1 METKI
6 KRCNI
11 LILFLFLFLI
21 SCSNI
26 LNKISV
32 NSKDIYEPNINL
44 NAYFCPRDNCAAII
58 KNLVDNAE
66 SSVHCALYDLD
77 LKELITAIAKKSKK
91 ADVKIVIDHNNYDE
105 QIKGPGIKVAKS
117 KQYMHN
123 KFCIVDNKKV
133 LTGSFN
139 PTTNGAIYNNNN
151 VITIDSE
158 YIAVNYE
165 DEFNELWNGIYV
177 AGDKVKY
184 EKISSDNLVIENYFC
199 PEDGCKQHT
208 IDALSDAQESIYF
221 MTFSFTDEDIADAIL
236 FKNVDIKGI
245 FETTQAGSKYSQYQ
259 RLKDFGLDVKKDK
272 NKRNMHHKAFIID
285 RKIVLT
291 GSFNPTGSGNF
302 RNDENI
308 IIIHNKAIADK
319 FLGEFNI
326 VWNLE

>member
-1 METKI
+1 
-6 KRCNI
+6 
-11 LILFLFLFLI
+11 
-21 SCSNI
+21 
-26 LNKISV
+26 
-32 NSKDIYEPNINL
+32 
-44 NAYFCPRDNCAAII
+44 
-58 KNLVDNAE
+58 
-66 SSVHCALYDLD
+66 
-77 LKELITAIAKKSKK
+77 
-91 ADVKIVIDHNNYDE
+91 
-105 QIKGPGIKVAKS
+105 
-117 KQYMHN
+117 
-123 KFCIVDNKKV
+123 
-133 LTGSFN
+133 
-139 PTTNGAIYNNNN
+139 
-151 VITIDSE
+151 
-158 YIAVNYE
+158 
-165 DEFNELWNGIYV
+165 
-177 AGDKVKY
+177 
-184 EKISSDNLVIENYFC
+184 
-199 PEDGCKQHT
+199 
-208 IDALSDAQESIYF
+208 